1 MLRAA
6 LDIDISW
13 KSHTTNKELYGD
25 LPKITTN
32 ITMRRL
38 RFAGHCKR
46 RKGSKSDYLATNKGE
61 RTAGRPFKNV
71 CRHLQEDTYYT
82 TGAIIG
88 IRHMT
93 PE

>member
-46 RKGSKSDYLATNKGE
+46 RKGSKSDYLATNTGE
-61 RTAGRPFKNV
+61 RTAGRPSKTYVDNYKNT
-71 CRHLQEDTYYT
+71 HTIQLEPLL
-82 TGAIIG
+82 
-88 IRHMT
+88 T